1 MLAVKSTCK
10 DRWRQI
16 LAEADRIPEKHL
28 LTLETAISRQ
38 QTDEM
43 NEKDVQLV
51 VPRQLHE
58 TFSVEQ
64 RKWLMDIGEFI
75 ALVLAKQ
82 RSASI
87 KADLF
92 A

>member
-1 MLAVKSTCK
+1 
-10 DRWRQI
+10 
-16 LAEADRIPEKHL
+16 
-28 LTLETAISRQ
+28 
-38 QTDEM
+38 M

-75 ALVLAKQ
+75 TLVLAKQ
-82 RSASI
+82 GRASI

>member
-1 MLAVKSTCK
+1 
-10 DRWRQI
+10 
-16 LAEADRIPEKHL
+16 
-28 LTLETAISRQ
+28 
-38 QTDEM
+38 M

-58 TFSVEQ
+58 TFSVAQ

-75 ALVLAKQ
+75 TLVLAKQ
-82 RSASI
+82 GRASI